1 MHQLEN
7 HIRSYLN
14 GKVFCDD
21 DAADVAAAT
30 AAVAFITG
38 TF

>member
-21 DAADVAAAT
+21 DASDAT
-30 AAVAFITG
+30 AAAAIITG
-38 TF
+38 TL

>member
-1 MHQLEN
+1 MHLLEN

-21 DAADVAAAT
+21 DAADVVDAS
-30 AAVAFITG
+30 AAVTFIAE